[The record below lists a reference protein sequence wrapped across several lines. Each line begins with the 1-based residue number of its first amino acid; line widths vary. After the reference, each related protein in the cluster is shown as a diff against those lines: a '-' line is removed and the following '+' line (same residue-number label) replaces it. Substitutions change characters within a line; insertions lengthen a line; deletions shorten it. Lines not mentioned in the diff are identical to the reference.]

1 MVYLKI
7 NFNEEINELKKYTV
21 CTWSGQRQKYLIV
34 TIENQ
39 YGDKINRKYYFTD
52 RKEYSH
58 FISQLRK
65 LEA

>member
-7 NFNEEINELKKYTV
+7 NFKEEISELKKYTV

-34 TIENQ
+34 TIENRN
-39 YGDKINRKYYFTD
+39 GDKINKKYYFTD

-58 FISQLRK
+58 FISELRK
-65 LEA
+65 LEI